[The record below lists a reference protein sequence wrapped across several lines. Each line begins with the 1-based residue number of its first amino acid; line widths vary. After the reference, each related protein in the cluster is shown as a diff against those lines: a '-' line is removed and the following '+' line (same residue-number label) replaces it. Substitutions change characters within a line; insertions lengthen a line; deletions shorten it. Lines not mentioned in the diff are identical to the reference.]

1 MPSFADEVIKSHGVV
16 LRPLTEA
23 DVPAIAIAC
32 SDAQTQQWLPLP
44 RPYTEDAARSYALGS
59 SPLEWCNC
67 FVILQGF
74 MAGFRGGRGGRLGVW

>member
-16 LRPLTEA
+16 LRPLTED

-44 RPYTEDAARSYALGS
+44 RPYTEDAARATPWKLHPQLSPAAARS
-59 SPLEWCNC
+59 SG
-67 FVILQGF
+67 QS
-74 MAGFRGGRGGRLGVW
+74 R